1 MTGAVHPMLN
11 GMVAPVVVTATVVFD
26 NALKDAI
33 HAAKSTGMP
42 QGTVIALL
50 HAHALQQT
58 QELFE

>member
-1 MTGAVHPMLN
+1 MLN